1 MGRLSGERRVA
12 LSRRMIQRLNEI
24 KRERDLSFDQFK
36 IAISAPFTSQTL
48 YHAMTGKPLWQSNYD
63 FLAEFVR
70 KHTRPTAVPGHTLDT
85 KSRVAGE
92 KEFDENGAPE
102 GDGGGARSVDQE
114 AGDEENNGETPKAAG
129 TVRGSR

>member
-1 MGRLSGERRVA
+1 MEGGTMGRLSGEKRVR

-48 YHAMTGKPLWQSNYD
+48 YHAMQGKPLWENNYA

-70 KHTRPTAVPGHTLDT
+70 KHTRQPAVPGHTLDT
-85 KSRVAGE
+85 KSRAAGE
-92 KEFDENGAPE
+92 KESDDENGV
-102 GDGGGARSVDQE
+102 GHARSVDQE
-114 AGDEENNGETPKAAG
+114 ADDDTDAGQTP
-129 TVRGSR
+129 RGSR